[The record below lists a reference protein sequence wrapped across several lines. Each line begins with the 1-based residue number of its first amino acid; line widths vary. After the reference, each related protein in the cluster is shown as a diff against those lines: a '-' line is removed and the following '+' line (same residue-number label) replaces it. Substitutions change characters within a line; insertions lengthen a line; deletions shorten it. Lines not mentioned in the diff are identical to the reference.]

1 MSWLFYIVKS
11 AAVNIMYMYVLVA
24 QLCLTLYDLMYC
36 SLPLSMGFFRQ
47 ESWNGL
53 CSEHWGASIFR
64 SMVFSSYMPK
74 SGIAGS
80 YGKESACSVGDP
92 SLIPGSRRSPGEGP
106 GNLLQYSFL
115 ENPMDGGSWW
125 ATVHGVT
132 KSQTRLRDFH
142 SQSLVT

>member
-53 CSEHWGASIFR
+53 CSEHWGASI
-64 SMVFSSYMPK
+64 SLSSQCTSILAVGKPRA
-74 SGIAGS
+74 SLVVQD
-80 YGKESACSVGDP
+80 GKESVCSAGDLD
-92 SLIPGSRRSPGEGP
+92 LIPLLGRPLEEGNGYP
-106 GNLLQYSFL
+106 LQHSCL
-115 ENPMDGGSWW
+115 EDSMD
-125 ATVHGVT
+125 
-132 KSQTRLRDFH
+132 
-142 SQSLVT
+142 